1 MGLDSMHSFDAVTI
15 TLNPAID
22 TTLVIPHF
30 AAGQVNRVTRTYH
43 QAGGKGVNVAAT
55 LAGHGFKT
63 AVTGFLGRD
72 NEDLFQA
79 FFAQRGLGNFFL
91 PVPGK
96 TREGLKIVDPEQHR
110 TTDVN
115 FPGFTLGPD
124 DFGALVARVGE
135 LTACPWFVMSG
146 SLPPSVPVW
155 AYRDLIRRVK
165 AAGCRVV
172 LDTSGEAFGAAL
184 EAVPQVIKP
193 NRHELAAFLG
203 RPLSD
208 RDSVCREARGLLD
221 RGIEMVVVSMD
232 EDGALFITR
241 DEALCVRPPRVKVNS
256 TVGAGD
262 AMVAGIVA
270 AQLRGLTLSES
281 ARLATSFSLDL
292 LTRQPEECA
301 SAARTASWMEQV
313 ELEML

>member
-1 MGLDSMHSFDAVTI
+1 
-15 TLNPAID
+15 
-22 TTLVIPHF
+22 
-30 AAGQVNRVTRTYH
+30 
-43 QAGGKGVNVAAT
+43 
-55 LAGHGFKT
+55 
-63 AVTGFLGRD
+63 
-72 NEDLFQA
+72 
-79 FFAQRGLGNFFL
+79 
-91 PVPGK
+91 VPGK